1 MIQNIVIISSRKF
14 TRIAKSDLHNIVTQL
29 QLWIFYCWLSS
40 LTFFYLGFFAWWYE
54 MSDVGKG
61 AIVGGCLVFIIIMI
75 ICCCCCCGCCG
86 CCRSHRPNNQGQIIV
101 QPAYVAPVRAT
112 STKST
117 VPMQPFVNEAW
128 AASCHFWVAFCL
140 CQKKTKNIDMK
151 MSSAYWIIFM
161 PIKVWMVSCLD
172 SFWKRGTG
180 ELGNGLSRTQKFGF
194 LSAHAC

>member
-75 ICCCCCCGCCG
+75 ICCCYCCG
-86 CCRSHRPNNQGQIIV
+86 CCRSNRPTNQGQIIV
-101 QPAYVAPVRAT
+101 QPAYVTPVRAT

-117 VPMQPFVNEAW
+117 VPMRPLVNEAW

-140 CQKKTKNIDMK
+140 FVKKKNK
-151 MSSAYWIIFM
+151 KHWYENEFRL
-161 PIKVWMVSCLD
+161 LD
-172 SFWKRGTG
+172 HFHANQSLNGFVLRLVLKKRHRGT
-180 ELGNGLSRTQKFGF
+180 SRTQKFGF